1 MVRRSHVRGARRG
14 LVVAAIGGSALAVA
28 LRRMLSGLPA
38 WPVGPLQVSDGGAS
52 NDDKKKKSEGDDK
65 KKKKGSDDKK
75 KKGRSG
81 GSDGSDDKKAKK
93 GK

>member
-1 MVRRSHVRGARRG
+1 

-38 WPVGPLQVSDGGAS
+38 WPVGPLQVSDRGAS
-52 NDDKKKKSEGDDK
+52 NEDKKKKSEGDDK

-75 KKGRSG
+75 KKKGRSG